1 MKKKF
6 YKIITQ
12 LSKQSKREYI
22 QLAYFALMDQW
33 IAVLIDH
40 WIAGLWDHQSQRNR
54 KMDLIQIHLLQDL
67 ERI

>member
-1 MKKKF
+1 MF

-12 LSKQSKREYI
+12 LSKRSKREYI
-22 QLAYFALMDQW
+22 QLAYYALMDHW
-33 IAVLIDH
+33 IAGMTDH

-54 KMDLIQIHLLQDL
+54 KMDLIQIHLLREL